1 MRAPSNNLKNRS
13 LGGAAE
19 GQAFPLLDKESAG
32 GAEYSAVEIMDRH
45 TSSRSRWQRARRLG
59 CSIVVIVA
67 FFFIIPVHVLSFYSK
82 NASMATPD
90 DFFHLLVEE
99 QKEQEP
105 HTTST
110 TSSTSSF
117 SFSGFNICP
126 IAMHLITDNK
136 ETVQSSFKELYTF
149 HNMGG
154 NLMTLDKYLNK
165 QINPTLHKLGI
176 TFNTNAAATKE
187 ERTNTSSIDID
198 AAIHQELR
206 KNDRKNRGGYDQRAL
221 PGKFEPSKHP
231 FFHCPHNER
240 MDVIE
245 PITEFQRFTAAVGP
259 VSDICKEM
267 NTIGGIS
274 YERKYMCS
282 FDYLKDIK
290 KARLEQQRP
299 IANDNDNADGK
310 IKISTNT
317 TTSNERCDMISIGSN
332 NQWGFEKTI
341 TEMTDCQV
349 HSFDCTVNK
358 NSKGPNDSVHFH
370 PFCIS
375 AEYKQI
381 NGREY
386 LPYSQILERA
396 NLTNAPALL
405 KMDVEGFEF
414 DVLLNMVNDARETG
428 MMHMLPLQISTEIH
442 YATRMYDLPWM
453 MRFRQAGELMMFFGV
468 MFRGGY
474 VVANKENIP
483 GCDACLE
490 VLFVRAFC

>member
-1 MRAPSNNLKNRS
+1 
-13 LGGAAE
+13 
-19 GQAFPLLDKESAG
+19 
-32 GAEYSAVEIMDRH
+32 
-45 TSSRSRWQRARRLG
+45 
-59 CSIVVIVA
+59 
-67 FFFIIPVHVLSFYSK
+67 
-82 NASMATPD
+82 
-90 DFFHLLVEE
+90 
-99 QKEQEP
+99 
-105 HTTST
+105 
-110 TSSTSSF
+110 
-117 SFSGFNICP
+117 
-126 IAMHLITDNK
+126 
-136 ETVQSSFKELYTF
+136 
-149 HNMGG
+149 
-154 NLMTLDKYLNK
+154 MTLDKYLNK
-165 QINPTLHKLGI
+165 QINPTLNKLGI
-176 TFNTNAAATKE
+176 TFNTGAATTKKE
-187 ERTNTSSIDID
+187 TTNTSSVDID
-198 AAIHQELR
+198 TTIHQELR
-206 KNDRKNRGGYDQRAL
+206 KQDRNNRGGYDQRAL
-221 PGKFEPSKHP
+221 PGKFKPNNHP
-231 FFHCPHNER
+231 FFHNSRSRNDR

-259 VSDICKEM
+259 VPDICKEM
-267 NTIGGIS
+267 NTIKGGIR
-274 YERKYMCS
+274 YESKYMCS

-290 KARLEQQRP
+290 KDRLEQQRP

-375 AEYKQI
+375 AEYKEI

-386 LPYSQILERA
+386 LPYYQILERA

-474 VVANKENIP
+474 VVAHKENIP
-483 GCDACLE
+483 GCDSCLE